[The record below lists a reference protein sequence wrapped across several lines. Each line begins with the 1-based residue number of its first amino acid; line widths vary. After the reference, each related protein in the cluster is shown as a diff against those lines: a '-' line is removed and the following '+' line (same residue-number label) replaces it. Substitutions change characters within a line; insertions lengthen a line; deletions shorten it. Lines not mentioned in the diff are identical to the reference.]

1 MELSKKGRWAIGD
14 QAIMKQPDICAR
26 GLEHQ
31 NKTRRSRQR
40 SGPMRK
46 GYMPHHAVAPGT
58 YKGGEVKSWT
68 VQMRIEEQA
77 RIEGEIMVKNT
88 WSECCSSR
96 RE

>member
-1 MELSKKGRWAIGD
+1 
-14 QAIMKQPDICAR
+14 
-26 GLEHQ
+26 
-31 NKTRRSRQR
+31 
-40 SGPMRK
+40 
-46 GYMPHHAVAPGT
+46 MPHHAVAPGT